1 MANSEIRVGRVSS
14 VNYETGM
21 ARITYWDKDET
32 VTSEFPMLNYNNE
45 YRMPEVGQD
54 VMVAHLS
61 NGTSR
66 GVILGTLW
74 NERYAPLETGAA
86 LYRKD
91 FSREKDAA
99 YVRYDDKLGEYL
111 IKVANLHLNGV
122 NTTILDGPKVEISAN
137 LSILLQTERWD
148 VEASEVQVTAGE
160 ADAVNLT
167 VKTDVALN
175 QEENGL
181 EATILKVALKL
192 LESLEI
198 EAQES
203 VSIKGQ
209 EGVEL
214 QSESKAE
221 IMAGDE
227 VTISSGGNLNLS
239 DGEYSTTLKEIM
251 ERLEKLEGG

>member
-91 FSREKDAA
+91 FSRKKDAA

-122 NTTILDGPKVEISAN
+122 NETVLDGPKVEISAN

-167 VKTDVALN
+167 VK
-175 QEENGL
+175 
-181 EATILKVALKL
+181 L

-209 EGVEL
+209 ESVEL

-221 IMAGDE
+221 ITAGDE
-227 VTISSGGNLNLS
+227 VTISSSGNLNLS

-251 ERLEKLEGG
+251 ERLEKLEG

>member
-91 FSREKDAA
+91 FSRKKDAA

-122 NTTILDGPKVEISAN
+122 NETVLDVRSAGHRGR
-137 LSILLQTERWD
+137 SGCSKFD
-148 VEASEVQVTAGE
+148 S
-160 ADAVNLT
+160 
-167 VKTDVALN
+167 
-175 QEENGL
+175 ENGCCP
-181 EATILKVALKL
+181 E
-192 LESLEI
+192 
-198 EAQES
+198 
-203 VSIKGQ
+203 
-209 EGVEL
+209 
-214 QSESKAE
+214 
-221 IMAGDE
+221 
-227 VTISSGGNLNLS
+227 SGGKWAGS
-239 DGEYSTTLKEIM
+239 DNTESCFKTSGKS
-251 ERLEKLEGG
+251 GN

>member
-91 FSREKDAA
+91 FSRKKDAA
-99 YVRYDDKLGEYL
+99 YVR
-111 IKVANLHLNGV
+111 
-122 NTTILDGPKVEISAN
+122 
-137 LSILLQTERWD
+137 
-148 VEASEVQVTAGE
+148 
-160 ADAVNLT
+160 
-167 VKTDVALN
+167 
-175 QEENGL
+175 
-181 EATILKVALKL
+181 
-192 LESLEI
+192 
-198 EAQES
+198 S
-203 VSIKGQ
+203 VSYTH
-209 EGVEL
+209 L
-214 QSESKAE
+214 TLP
-221 IMAGDE
+221 
-227 VTISSGGNLNLS
+227 TIA
-239 DGEYSTTLKEIM
+239 
-251 ERLEKLEGG
+251 

>member
-91 FSREKDAA
+91 FSRKKDAA
-99 YVRYDDKLGEYL
+99 YVKYDDKLGEYL

-122 NTTILDGPKVEISAN
+122 SKFDS
-137 LSILLQTERWD
+137 
-148 VEASEVQVTAGE
+148 
-160 ADAVNLT
+160 
-167 VKTDVALN
+167 
-175 QEENGL
+175 ENGCCP
-181 EATILKVALKL
+181 E
-192 LESLEI
+192 
-198 EAQES
+198 
-203 VSIKGQ
+203 
-209 EGVEL
+209 
-214 QSESKAE
+214 
-221 IMAGDE
+221 
-227 VTISSGGNLNLS
+227 SGGKWAGS
-239 DGEYSTTLKEIM
+239 DNTESCFKTSGKS
-251 ERLEKLEGG
+251 GN

>member
-74 NERYAPLETGAA
+74 NERYAPLETGAT

-91 FSREKDAA
+91 FSRKKDAA

-122 NTTILDGPKVEISAN
+122 NETVLDGPKVEISAN

-181 EATILKVALKL
+181 EG
-192 LESLEI
+192 LEI

-209 EGVEL
+209 ESVEL

-221 IMAGDE
+221 ITAGDE
-227 VTISSGGNLNLS
+227 VTISSSGNLNLS

-251 ERLEKLEGG
+251 ERLEKLEG

>member
-45 YRMPEVGQD
+45 YRMPEVGRD

-91 FSREKDAA
+91 FSRKKDAA
-99 YVRYDDKLGEYL
+99 YVRYNDKLGEYL

-122 NTTILDGPKVEISAN
+122 N
-137 LSILLQTERWD
+137 
-148 VEASEVQVTAGE
+148 
-160 ADAVNLT
+160 
-167 VKTDVALN
+167 
-175 QEENGL
+175 
-181 EATILKVALKL
+181 
-192 LESLEI
+192 
-198 EAQES
+198 
-203 VSIKGQ
+203 
-209 EGVEL
+209 
-214 QSESKAE
+214 
-221 IMAGDE
+221 
-227 VTISSGGNLNLS
+227 
-239 DGEYSTTLKEIM
+239 
-251 ERLEKLEGG
+251 